1 MGNGSR
7 FLAAFALLAGS
18 AGALAQLAD
27 PVVASRGTAEV
38 TLSEIDARVGQLPVA
53 DRAGFMNS
61 PERIEQLIQTM
72 LMDEQLADEARER
85 ELQKR
90 PLFDVEV
97 ELAKDQI
104 LSRRRQQQ
112 FLADLEVPDMETL
125 AKERYLAAPDQYT
138 IPERLQLMHV
148 LVRAIGRTVEDAE
161 ALAGEVRAKALE
173 GADFAALVAE
183 YTDEKNPQTGNR
195 TDGMLHNVR
204 RGQMVSTF
212 EEAAFALK
220 EPGDISPV
228 VKTPFGWHVIKLL
241 ERKPALR
248 RSYEDVRGSIVAEL
262 RKDYIERTQK
272 YHVDKLRSMP
282 LEADPDLV
290 LSLRTRYLQE
300 GDDPQSVVAPD
311 AGQAE
316 ERAKG
321 FESGGSEDDA
331 RSGSDAGSD

>member
-1 MGNGSR
+1 MGNRSR
-7 FLAAFALLAGS
+7 YLAGFALLAGS
-18 AGALAQLAD
+18 AGAMAQLAD

-38 TLSEIDARVGQLPVA
+38 TLSEVDARVGQLPAA

-61 PERIEQLIQTM
+61 PERIEQLIQSM

-85 ELQKR
+85 NLDQL

-104 LSRRRQQQ
+104 LARRRQQQ
-112 FLADLEVPDMETL
+112 FLADLEVPDMEGL
-125 AKERYLAAPDQYT
+125 ARERYLAAPDQYT

-148 LVRAIGRTVEDAE
+148 LVRSIGRTAEDAE
-161 ALAGEVRAKALE
+161 KLAQEVRAKALD
-173 GADFAALVAE
+173 GADFAELVAE
-183 YTDEKNPQTGNR
+183 YSDERAPQSGNR

-212 EEAAFALK
+212 EEAAFALE

-228 VKTPFGWHVIKLL
+228 VKTPYGWHVIKLI
-241 ERKPALR
+241 ERKPAQQR
-248 RSYEDVRGSIVAEL
+248 PFEKVRGTIIAEL
-262 RKDYIERTQK
+262 RKDYIERTEK

-290 LSLRTRYLQE
+290 FSLRTRYLPE
-300 GDDPQSVVAPD
+300 GADSKAALAPD
-311 AGQAE
+311 ASQDQ
-316 ERAKG
+316 AKG
-321 FESGGSEDDA
+321 FETGAEADA
-331 RSGSDAGSD
+331 ADAGNDAD